1 MPGIDDSASSN
12 STIDDDLFNS
22 LSNENSKKP
31 HEIGEHILAISHHLF
46 NKHCKFQFFLEY
58 PVLSASK
65 VPLKTINSN
74 AKGGESSSSLYRFT
88 SAVDIS
94 GEGDGEDQEN
104 EQAKKDLEP
113 NETLSSD
120 DNDDDLDES
129 FRISEMGS
137 DIYSSSA
144 GSDLGSTE
152 DLSELSAA
160 LNEKDKKASKK
171 QARLLSLHMGQN
183 IDGIE
188 LQIEMLQNA
197 NGRLRAD
204 LDNERAENA
213 QLRKT
218 IGRKEAILGV
228 CSFQFQVD
236 ELRIKKWFVFTG
248 AWKALVR
255 VWGEDFWNVKGR
267 L

>member
-1 MPGIDDSASSN
+1 MNIA
-12 STIDDDLFNS
+12 
-22 LSNENSKKP
+22 NSK
-31 HEIGEHILAISHHLF
+31 
-46 NKHCKFQFFLEY
+46 FLEY

-65 VPLKTINSN
+65 VPLKTNNSN
-74 AKGGESSSSLYRFT
+74 AKGGGSSSSLYRFT

-94 GEGDGEDQEN
+94 GEGEGDGEEQEN

-137 DIYSSSA
+137 DIYSSST

-171 QARLLSLHMGQN
+171 QARLLSLHMDQN
-183 IDGIE
+183 VDGFE

-197 NGRLRAD
+197 NARLRAD

-228 CSFQFQVD
+228 VCSFQFQVD

-248 AWKALVR
+248 AWKEIVR

>member
-1 MPGIDDSASSN
+1 MNIANSN
-12 STIDDDLFNS
+12 FV
-22 LSNENSKKP
+22 
-31 HEIGEHILAISHHLF
+31 
-46 NKHCKFQFFLEY
+46 EY
-58 PVLSASK
+58 PLLSASK
-65 VPLKTINSN
+65 VPLKTNNSN

-88 SAVDIS
+88 SVDIS

-183 IDGIE
+183 FDGFE

-197 NGRLRAD
+197 NDRLRAD

-213 QLRKT
+213 HLCKT
-218 IGRKEAILGV
+218 IGRKEAILGVV

-236 ELRIKKWFVFTG
+236 ELRIKK
-248 AWKALVR
+248 
-255 VWGEDFWNVKGR
+255 
-267 L
+267 

>member
-1 MPGIDDSASSN
+1 MNIANSN
-12 STIDDDLFNS
+12 FV
-22 LSNENSKKP
+22 
-31 HEIGEHILAISHHLF
+31 
-46 NKHCKFQFFLEY
+46 EY
-58 PVLSASK
+58 PLLSASK
-65 VPLKTINSN
+65 VPLKTNNSN

-88 SAVDIS
+88 SVDIS
-94 GEGDGEDQEN
+94 GEGEGDGEEQEN

-171 QARLLSLHMGQN
+171 QARLFSLHMGQN
-183 IDGIE
+183 FDGFE
-188 LQIEMLQNA
+188 LQIEILQNA

-236 ELRIKKWFVFTG
+236 ELRIKK
-248 AWKALVR
+248 
-255 VWGEDFWNVKGR
+255 
-267 L
+267 